1 MGEKA
6 GSVLRGCICGEVQA
20 ESGDSQ
26 RRTGMIV
33 RKACFEFLIGE
44 ESRDSEMVLIDFQDF
59 LGVVHF
65 FFRYP

>member
-1 MGEKA
+1 
-6 GSVLRGCICGEVQA
+6 
-20 ESGDSQ
+20 
-26 RRTGMIV
+26 MIV

-59 LGVVHF
+59 LGIVHF